1 MMKNCF
7 TLAPRA
13 AAIAVG
19 LVLLAAASPGAQPRP
34 ADRVRLGYV
43 VDITSIPYMVG
54 QEHRDVARA
63 KYNLDVE
70 YVPYV
75 RTADQMTAFRGGG
88 IDVAEAGLTAAA
100 LLHKEGFGLRVVR
113 GWQLAAFKMLVRAGA
128 PYQRIEDLRGR
139 RVGVASL
146 AGTSYVATAIGLRL
160 RGLDPGK
167 DVSIATAAPANL
179 IAGLER
185 GDLDAITLWEP
196 FITPILWSKR
206 YRVVAD
212 PVSVYE
218 QTYGENFVQSGFIA
232 SQNTFEQRRDVLR
245 RLNRFQQDML
255 EVTLREPKRA
265 NEIAARR
272 GKGTLDLTAVQLQ
285 MIRKEWGDR
294 WVRGGMDDKQIQ
306 DASRYLQRVHE
317 LQIVRDRIDAR
328 DFWAA
333 P

>member
-1 MMKNCF
+1 MKRRIPRSGARAGVA
-7 TLAPRA
+7 LAL
-13 AAIAVG
+13 I
-19 LVLLAAASPGAQPRP
+19 LLALASSLDAQTRP

-43 VDITSIPYMVG
+43 VDITSIPYMLA
-54 QEHRDVARA
+54 QERRDVARA
-63 KYNLDVE
+63 QHNLDVE
-70 YVPYV
+70 FVPYV

-100 LLHKEGFGLRVVR
+100 LLHKEGFALRVIR
-113 GWQLAAFKMLVRAGA
+113 GWQLAAFKMLVKAGA
-128 PYQRIEDLRGR
+128 PHQRIEDLRGR

-160 RGLDPGK
+160 RGIDPQR
-167 DVSIATAAPANL
+167 DVQIATAPPANL

-212 PVSVYE
+212 PVSIYE
-218 QTYGENFVQSGFIA
+218 QAYGENFVQSGFVV
-232 SQNTFEQRRDVLR
+232 SQSTYDQRRDVLR
-245 RLNRFQQDML
+245 RFLRFQQEML
-255 EVTLREPKRA
+255 DATLRDPRTA

-294 WVRGGMDDKQIQ
+294 WVRGGLDDKQIQ

-317 LQIVRDRIDAR
+317 LAIVRDRIDAR
-328 DFWAA
+328 DFWSA